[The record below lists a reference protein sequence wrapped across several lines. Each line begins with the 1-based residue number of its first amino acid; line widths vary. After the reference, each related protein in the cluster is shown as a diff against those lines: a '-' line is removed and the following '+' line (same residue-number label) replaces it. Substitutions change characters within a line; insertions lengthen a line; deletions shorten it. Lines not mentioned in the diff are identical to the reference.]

1 MSCSYLTSLLYPSLT
16 EVSQIS
22 LAHFIIVLMRST
34 FFCAGVLQ
42 VGAADVNG
50 FQHSICHEW

>member
-50 FQHSICHEW
+50 FQHSICHE